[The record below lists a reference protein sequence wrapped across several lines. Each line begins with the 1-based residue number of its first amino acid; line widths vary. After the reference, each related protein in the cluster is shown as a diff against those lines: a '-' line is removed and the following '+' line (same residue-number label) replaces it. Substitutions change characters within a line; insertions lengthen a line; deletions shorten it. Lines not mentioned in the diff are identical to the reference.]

1 MDGFVFFLFF
11 FHISPRGKKG
21 YLEKGV
27 LKLFALQF
35 LDFKSI
41 GLHSKFLSPETKL
54 AIALFSIVFIVGS
67 DSTISVRLDFIFHC

>member
-1 MDGFVFFLFF
+1 MSFTGYQNFMWMVSFFFCFF

-41 GLHSKFLSPETKL
+41 GLYSKFLSPETKL
-54 AIALFSIVFIVGS
+54 AIALFSIVFV
-67 DSTISVRLDFIFHC
+67 HCRN